1 MGRGTGIQDACNT
14 SAELGDLLRRLIR
27 IDSCNPPG
35 REGPVAELLGE
46 WLQAAGL
53 EVELDRFAEGRAN
66 VVARWRGSGGE
77 PALLLNGHLD
87 TVPVQREQWRHDPHA
102 AIVEGDVLHGRGSV
116 DMKGGV
122 AAMAMAC
129 AALARSGVRLKRDLI
144 FAGTA
149 GEEVDCCGSQRLAER
164 GLGPVGALVVG
175 EPTRLQVVT
184 AHKGALW
191 LEIATAGRAAHGSM
205 PDQGRNA
212 IAGMAWII
220 EGLQEYSPDYRPHPL
235 LGLPTVNLGTI
246 HGGTKVN
253 IVADRCVLTAD
264 LRSVPGQDHAVL
276 LREVRDLAAS
286 AVAAESGVTAQVR
299 VLADRPPIDTP
310 EREPLVGTALEVA
323 GQALGGSP
331 EPRGVSYFS
340 DASVLTPALGVPTL
354 IFGPGDER
362 LAHQVDEHTT
372 LSSVAAAARF
382 YTALA
387 QALG

>member
-1 MGRGTGIQDACNT
+1 MTGPAIPG
-14 SAELGDLLRRLIR
+14 AELGDLLRRLIR

-35 REGPVAELLGE
+35 REGPVAELLSG
-46 WLQAAGL
+46 WLQDAGL
-53 EVELDRFAEGRAN
+53 EVELDRFAADRAN

-77 PALLLNGHLD
+77 PALLFNGHLD
-87 TVPVQREQWRHDPHA
+87 TVPVERRQWRHDPHA
-102 AIVEGDVLHGRGSV
+102 AVVEGDVLHGRGTV

-122 AAMAMAC
+122 AALAMAC
-129 AALARSGVRLKRDLI
+129 AALARAGIRLRRDLI

-149 GEEVDCCGSQRLAER
+149 GEEVDCCGSQRLAAG

-175 EPTRLQVVT
+175 EPTSLHVVT

-191 LEIATAGRAAHGSM
+191 LRIVTSGRAAHGSM
-205 PDQGRNA
+205 PDQGSNA
-212 IAGMAWII
+212 IAGMCRII
-220 EGLQEYSPDYRPHPL
+220 EKLQAYRPAHRPHPL
-235 LGLPTVNLGTI
+235 LGPPTVNLGTI
-246 HGGTKVN
+246 RGGAKVN

-264 LRSVPGQDHAVL
+264 LRSVPGQDHAAL
-276 LREVRDLAAS
+276 LRDVRELATTA
-286 AVAAESGVTAQVR
+286 AAETGVTAQVE
-299 VLADRPPIDTP
+299 VLTDRPAIDTP
-310 EREPLVGTALEVA
+310 VHEPLVGTALEVA
-323 GQALGGSP
+323 AQVLGGAP
-331 EPRGVSYFS
+331 APRGVSYFS

>member
-14 SAELGDLLRRLIR
+14 SADLSDLLRRLIR

-66 VVARWRGSGGE
+66 MVARWRGSGGE

-116 DMKGGV
+116 DMKGGG

-149 GEEVDCCGSQRLAER
+149 GEEVDCCGAQRLAER

-212 IAGMAWII
+212 ISGMGRII
-220 EGLQEYSPDYRPHPL
+220 ERLQTYQPDHRPHPL
-235 LGLPTVNLGTI
+235 LGPPTVNLGTI
-246 HGGTKVN
+246 EGGTKVN
-253 IVADRCVLTAD
+253 VVADRCVLTAD
-264 LRSVPGQDHAVL
+264 LRSVPGQDHADL
-276 LREVRDLAAS
+276 LREVRGLAGAG
-286 AVAAESGVTAQVR
+286 AAEAGVTAQVR
-299 VLADRPPIDTP
+299 VIADRPPIDTP

-323 GQALGGSP
+323 GQVLGGSP

-372 LSSVAAAARF
+372 LSAVASAARF

>member
-1 MGRGTGIQDACNT
+1 MTRPTIPG
-14 SAELGDLLRRLIR
+14 AELGDLLRRLIR

-35 REGPVAELLGE
+35 REAPVAELLGG
-46 WLQAAGL
+46 WLQEAGL
-53 EVELDRFAEGRAN
+53 EVELDRFAAGRAN
-66 VVARWRGSGGE
+66 VVARWRGTGDE
-77 PALLLNGHLD
+77 PALLFNGHLD

-102 AIVEGDVLHGRGSV
+102 AVVEGDLLHGRGTV

-122 AAMAMAC
+122 AALAMAC
-129 AALARSGVRLKRDLI
+129 AALARAGVRLQRDLI

-149 GEEVDCCGSQRLAER
+149 GEEVDCCGSLRLATR
-164 GLGPVGALVVG
+164 DLGPVGALVVG
-175 EPTRLQVVT
+175 EPTSLQVVT

-191 LEIATAGRAAHGSM
+191 LEIDTSGRAAHGSM
-205 PDQGRNA
+205 PEQGCNA
-212 IAGMAWII
+212 IAGMCRII
-220 EGLQEYSPDYRPHPL
+220 ERLQAYRPAHRPHPL
-235 LGLPTVNLGTI
+235 LGPPTVNLGTI
-246 HGGTKVN
+246 QGGAKVN
-253 IVADRCVLTAD
+253 IVADRCVLTVD

-276 LREVRDLAAS
+276 LREVRALAAT
-286 AVAAESGVTAQVR
+286 AAAAEAGVTAQVR
-299 VLADRPPIDTP
+299 VLTDRPAIDTP
-310 EREPLVGTALEVA
+310 LHEPLVGTALEVA
-323 GQALGGSP
+323 GQVLGGSP
-331 EPRGVSYFS
+331 APRGVSYFS